1 MNTSVTELT
10 SSRFRLIIQSFC
22 IENLKVG
29 QKLGIFKDEIFKCKI
44 QSFSC
49 LKGLKSLWQLHNRKG
64 TQMEQQGVLFGFII
78 TNVFWSHNHKSIRFS
93 NPFFQFRIQFHNGG
107 GLQGCWAQVQLKTL
121 KIPAASGLV
130 KLTRLVPGVVHRQGS
145 ILPCQH
151 HSFPLWLV
159 TAKVFWTTNQTCK
172 EIYFFHSFC
181 HIPRI
186 F

>member
-64 TQMEQQGVLFGFII
+64 TQMEQQGVLFVFII
-78 TNVFWSHNHKSIRFS
+78 TKVFDFLILVKPF
-93 NPFFQFRIQFHNGG
+93 FFQFIIQFHNDG

>member
-1 MNTSVTELT
+1 MSERTEKFMT
-10 SSRFRLIIQSFC
+10 TAQQEGNSNGAAGSFIC
-22 IENLKVG
+22 
-29 QKLGIFKDEIFKCKI
+29 FY
-44 QSFSC
+44 
-49 LKGLKSLWQLHNRKG
+49 
-64 TQMEQQGVLFGFII
+64 
-78 TNVFWSHNHKSIRFS
+78 NHKSIRFS

-159 TAKVFWTTNQTCK
+159 TAKVF
-172 EIYFFHSFC
+172 
-181 HIPRI
+181 
-186 F
+186 